1 MDADDHDPSRPPVL
15 VLTRDAGLREHL
27 LRLAA
32 AAGSAVAAPVEP
44 AAALRG
50 WAGAGLVL
58 VGTDAAP
65 ELVTLSPARRAA
77 VHLVTWPPVPDDAY
91 RDALA
96 LGAEDVL
103 DLPRCDAWVGDLVA
117 DAAEPPGGADPPTGH
132 GAAGAPGRAGVGAAD
147 GPGVVVGVVGGSGGA
162 GVTTLVAALGQVGSG
177 RGRTLLVDLD
187 PHGPGLDRV
196 VGLDDRPG
204 VGWDDLDRSAGRL
217 GARALREAVP
227 RQGDLGVLTWRDGAR
242 TDVPPPG
249 AVGAVLDAA
258 RRGHRLVV
266 VDLARQVATGG
277 DVLARLDRLL
287 VVARPGLAP
296 AASAVRL
303 VDALSGRAAPLLVV
317 RGDPVAAGRLERATG
332 VPLLLSMSDQRGLAE
347 SVDLGLGP
355 VRHRRGALGRA
366 AAEVLALLAVRGP
379 SGLVA

>member
-32 AAGSAVAAPVEP
+32 AAGSAVAAPAEP
-44 AAALRG
+44 GAALRG

-65 ELVTLSPARRAA
+65 ELVSLSPARRAA

-249 AVGAVLDAA
+249 AA
-258 RRGHRLVV
+258 RRRRRRPRRRPSGPPAGRG
-266 VDLARQVATGG
+266 RP
-277 DVLARLDRLL
+277 
-287 VVARPGLAP
+287 RPGGRDRGVTCWRAWTGCWWWPDRAWRPLP
-296 AASAVRL
+296 RRSGWSTPSAVGLRRCWW
-303 VDALSGRAAPLLVV
+303 SGGTPWPP
-317 RGDPVAAGRLERATG
+317 GGWN
-332 VPLLLSMSDQRGLAE
+332 
-347 SVDLGLGP
+347 GP
-355 VRHRRGALGRA
+355 PACRCC
-366 AAEVLALLAVRGP
+366 
-379 SGLVA
+379 

>member
-1 MDADDHDPSRPPVL
+1 MNDTDPSRPPVL

-32 AAGSAVAAPVEP
+32 AAGAGVSAPVEP

-50 WAGAGLVL
+50 WAGADLVL
-58 VGTDAAP
+58 VGTDTAA
-65 ELVTLSPARRAA
+65 ELASLSPARRRA
-77 VHLVTWPPVPDDAY
+77 VHLVAWPPVPDTSY
-91 RDALA
+91 REALA
-96 LGAEDVL
+96 LGADDVL
-103 DLPRCDAWVGDLVA
+103 DLPRCDGWVSDLLA
-117 DAAEPPGGADPPTGH
+117 DAVEPAGGPGGPARAEGGPGGH
-132 GAAGAPGRAGVGAAD
+132 GGS
-147 GPGVVVGVVGGSGGA
+147 PGVVVGVVGGSGGA
-162 GVTTLVAALGQVGSG
+162 GATTLVAALGQVGAG

-196 VGLDDRPG
+196 GGLDDRPG
-204 VGWDDLDRSAGRL
+204 VGWDDLTRSAGRI

-227 RQGDLGVLTWRDGAR
+227 RHGDLGVLAWRGGGVHPA
-242 TDVPPPG
+242 VPADG

-266 VDLARQVATGG
+266 VDLARQVATGS
-277 DVLARLDRLL
+277 DVLTRLDRLL

-303 VDALSGRAAPLLVV
+303 VDALAGQVTPLLVV
-317 RGDPVAAGRLERATG
+317 RGDPLAATRLERATG
-332 VPLLLSMSDQRGLAE
+332 VPLLLSMADQRGLAE

-366 AAEVLALLAVRGP
+366 AAEVLDLLAVRGP
-379 SGLVA
+379 SGLAA